1 MGGFVDDV
9 VACEARAG
17 NESEVF
23 GLETGGCEEGGD
35 LLGDFVE
42 AGLRPGDCVELVD
55 GDDDALDAHAADEE
69 GVFFGLAFEAGFEVA
84 SAGVDDE
91 DGEIGLACAGNH
103 VRDEVSVA
111 RSVEDGE
118 AGGVGFEFV
127 HGDVDGYTSVSL
139 FCTLIEYPCKSEGS
153 FAKFFGLFA
162 ISIQGPLIDYLEIV

>member
-1 MGGFVDDV
+1 MDDV
-9 VACEARAG
+9 VACEAG
-17 NESEVF
+17 TGDESEVF

-42 AGLRPGDCVELVD
+42 AGLRPGDCVEFVD

-91 DGEIGLACAGNH
+91 DGEIGLTCAGNH
-103 VRDEVSVA
+103 VGYEVSVA

-118 AGGVGFEFV
+118 AGGVGFELV

-139 FCTLIEYPCKSEGS
+139 FCTLIEHPCKSEGS
-153 FAKFFGLFA
+153 FAKSFSFFA
-162 ISIQGPLIDYLEIV
+162 ISIQCPLINYLEIV